1 MCARLVIKLPLLCCL
16 VAMSCRRDRD
26 STGDSDTARADVRVT
41 WAAGARCGNDEIN
54 DFVAHALAVCA
65 RGDYDEYRLLWS
77 YDHQPTNR
85 KRFEQIRNAMER
97 VEIRQ
102 VRRLRLRLPDGS
114 IKAETQPVYVLHAF
128 VGMSHAAKQ
137 RSEYRIED
145 RDLILQIVYQ
155 NDAWRFAPAQQ
166 EVKEAILGALASTEA
181 SARPSQ
187 PAAGQSDPGPGND

>member
-16 VAMSCRRDRD
+16 VAMSCRRDRE
-26 STGDSDTARADVRVT
+26 STGDSDTARSDVRVT
-41 WAAGARCGNDEIN
+41 WAAGASCRNDEIN

-85 KRFEQIRNAMER
+85 KRFEQIRKAMER

-114 IKAETQPVYVLHAF
+114 MKAETQPVYVLHAF
-128 VGMSHAAKQ
+128 VGMSHAAKE

-145 RDLILQIVYQ
+145 RELILQIVYQ
-155 NDAWRFAPAQQ
+155 NDAWRFAPAPQ
-166 EVKEAILGALASTEA
+166 EVKEAILSALASTEA
-181 SARPSQ
+181 SARPSH
-187 PAAGQSDPGPGND
+187 PAAGQSDPGAGND